1 MVCLLLGKIISI
13 KAIDIGFLF
22 SKDQNIYNMN
32 KKITLVL
39 LVGIFVFAFGNM
51 ATAQKKSSKEKTEVA
66 KEAVP
71 LSEKMKNP
79 EKYNPTPQTVKTK
92 VSKNPTNKRTVAEEI
107 RDLKVVIAR
116 LEAKEEKLP
125 FEEKRLTQLKK
136 QLAEKEKVAKK

>member
-1 MVCLLLGKIISI
+1 
-13 KAIDIGFLF
+13 
-22 SKDQNIYNMN
+22 MN